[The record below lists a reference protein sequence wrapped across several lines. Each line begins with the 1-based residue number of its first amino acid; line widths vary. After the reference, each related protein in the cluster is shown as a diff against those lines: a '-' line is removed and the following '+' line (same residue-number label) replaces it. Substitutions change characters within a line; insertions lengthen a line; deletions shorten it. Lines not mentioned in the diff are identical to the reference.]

1 MLRHVAMVAKFLDDN
16 KPKIHLRSKFALHR
30 CYSISFNLSHVGEIF
45 CIESERTVSEF
56 RKDKETFCFVFTYS
70 VKRVSCRSR
79 ATMAKKCA
87 KKRDARAKLLFYFY
101 KLVVFLPFS
110 LPSPSLL
117 SKHPF
122 VVIQKVC
129 YHGNV
134 TLHFASLFFS
144 NL

>member
-1 MLRHVAMVAKFLDDN
+1 
-16 KPKIHLRSKFALHR
+16 
-30 CYSISFNLSHVGEIF
+30 
-45 CIESERTVSEF
+45 
-56 RKDKETFCFVFTYS
+56 
-70 VKRVSCRSR
+70 
-79 ATMAKKCA
+79 MAKKCA

-101 KLVVFLPFS
+101 KLIAFLPFS

-134 TLHFASLFFS
+134 TSHFPLYSSVICKENKAIREITTLKEVGHKILRVCRIPFRDID
-144 NL
+144 LQ